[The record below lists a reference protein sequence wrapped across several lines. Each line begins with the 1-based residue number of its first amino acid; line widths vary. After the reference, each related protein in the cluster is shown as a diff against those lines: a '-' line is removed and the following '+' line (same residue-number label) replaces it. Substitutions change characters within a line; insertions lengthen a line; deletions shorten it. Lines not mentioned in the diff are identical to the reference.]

1 MKSLGCLLYKM
12 MFYSDPFDGKLGIMN
27 ARYRIPDNS
36 SYDKEL
42 HDLIGKFVPPPP
54 QQEAHTLT

>member
-27 ARYRIPDNS
+27 ARYRIPDS
-36 SYDKEL
+36 SPYDKDL
-42 HDLIGKFVPPPP
+42 HDLIGK
-54 QQEAHTLT
+54 